1 MVFALVAMLAMT
13 LVVTGE
19 GIAMLHAGEPG
30 QVAAPNPESYLPSG
44 DIWQILDLAA
54 LAPFP
59 GYAFAQSPPD
69 STPPTFVSSE
79 LDGTTEVLTITFS
92 EAIDAANVVP
102 AKIHVRA
109 SGNYTHGVTLTAG
122 ELGTVA
128 DGATISFNLNTTR
141 LAAVVGL
148 AAPELTIE
156 PGAVRDV
163 SGNLIIGTFEASTA
177 TFVDS
182 FSVLPQ
188 SSGPQGMAFSSD
200 GGKMFVVGN
209 VVDNVD
215 EYELSTPFDVSTAV
229 NVSAISVQLQEN
241 RPTGIAFSNDGAKMF
256 VIGTRGVDVNEYDLS
271 TPFDVSTAVN
281 VTATSVSAR
290 EGSPQG
296 MAFSSDGTRM
306 FVVGWDANDV
316 NEYKMSTPFDT
327 SNATFVGS
335 FPISEHERLPTGI
348 AFSSDGAKMFVIGIG
363 KKSVNEYKMF
373 TPFDTSNVTFVDA
386 TSISDQETYP
396 TGIAFSNDGAKM
408 FVIGNTG
415 KDVNEYDLRSVY
427 PIAVRNNLP
436 MSVQV
441 VGGNQTVGEGD
452 TVTLYSSTKN
462 PDGDP
467 ITYTWSQTDPAAP
480 LITFANAS
488 MPSTTFVAPSVTEDT
503 TFTITLTIHDGTQYA
518 TDALNV
524 TVKETGAAFITTWTT
539 TNRDPI
545 ITLPMEGT
553 YSILW
558 GNGTY
563 SENINGT
570 ISSKYGAAGDY
581 TVVMLG
587 DGLEYIRLHGDAANA
602 RQLKS
607 IDQWGDTK
615 WTTMDRAFRGANSMT
630 YNATDAPD
638 LSRVT
643 NMTSMFHG
651 TPAFNGDLSSWD
663 VSSVTDMTN
672 VFRDATSFNGDLS
685 SWDVSSVT
693 DMTNVFRDAT
703 SFNGDLFSWDVSSVT
718 YMTNVFRDATSFNQ
732 TLSSWDVSSVTD
744 MSAMFVGATSF
755 NQSLSAW
762 DVSSVT
768 DMSSM
773 FVGAISFNRP
783 LSAWDVSSVTYM
795 SAMFADATSF
805 NQPLSSW
812 DVSSVRVMGYMFDD
826 ADSFDQN
833 LGAWYVVPADT
844 VFYTGDTSLGVT
856 TISTQNGYLRS
867 QYPDYGIGSNE
878 DPALF
883 NMTGP
888 TLTFINTPTAG
899 VSYKANVTASGASV
913 FESDN
918 NWRMLD
924 ITVRGGTNNAPTA
937 EAGRDLNV
945 DEGSSVTLQGSGS
958 DPDSDR
964 ITYAWSQYPDTPV
977 VTFDNISSAA
987 PLVTAPSVA
996 ANTTIT
1002 LTLTVRDDD
1011 DTSTRDTMVLTIQ
1024 DVPLANQA
1032 PSADAGNDR
1041 QVDEGGSIT
1050 LQGSGSDTDGND
1062 SDLTY
1067 SWSQSPATPV
1077 ISFDNRTSATPEITA
1092 PSVTAETEIT
1102 LTLRVDDGTDHTTDT
1117 MVLTIQDVPPVNQ
1130 APSADAGND
1139 RQVDEGGSITLQG
1152 SGSDTDGNDSDLT
1165 YSWSQSPLSPVVSF
1179 DNRTS
1184 ATPEITAP
1192 SVTAETEITL
1202 TLRVDDGTDHT
1213 TDTMVLTIQDVPLAN
1228 QAPSADA
1235 GNDRQVD
1242 EGGSITLQG
1251 SGSDTDGNDSD
1262 LTYSWSQSPLSP
1274 VVSFDNRTSATPE
1287 ITAPSVTAETEIT
1300 LTLRVDDGTDHTTDT
1315 MVLTIQDVPPVNQA
1329 PSADA
1334 GNDRQVD
1341 EGGSITLQGSGSDTD
1356 GNDSDLTYS
1365 WSQSPLSPVVSFDN
1379 RTSATPEIT
1388 APSVTAETEIT
1399 LTLRVDDGTDHT
1411 TDTMV
1416 LTIQDVPLANQA
1428 PSADAGNDR
1437 QVDEGGSITL
1447 QGSGSDT
1454 DGNDSDLTYSWSQSP
1469 LSPVVSFDNR
1479 TSATPEI
1486 TAPSVTAETEITL
1499 TLRVDDGTDHTTDTM
1514 VLTIQDVPPVNQA
1527 PSADAGN
1534 DRQVDEGG
1542 SITLQG
1548 SGSDTDGNDSDLT
1561 YLWSQSPLSPVV
1573 SFDNQNS
1580 ATPEITA
1587 PSVTAETE
1595 ITLTLRVDDGT
1606 DHTTDTMVL
1615 TINNI
1620 NNQPVADAGG
1630 NRSVNEGAPITLQ
1643 GSGSDD
1649 DGDDLTYSWSQD
1661 SRLSFD
1667 NSSSATPTVTASAV
1681 TANTTITLTLT
1692 VDDGTSSGEDTM
1704 VLTILDVTTATVN
1717 VGPDQTVK
1725 EGATV
1730 SMPWTASGPD
1740 GDSLTYSWSQ
1750 SPLSPVIS
1758 LNSSDSPPTT
1768 FTAPTVDADTA
1779 FTFTLAVTADQH
1791 TVEDSLTITVKNN
1804 RPPIIENVP
1813 EDSKVNEGVPV
1824 TLTVTARDPD
1834 KDPLTYEWTIVSGP
1848 APTDLTGDNTK
1859 SLQFTAPGVTSD
1871 EEIVFRLTV
1880 TDDAGESVD
1889 DTVMITVRNVP
1900 ITVSSATYNPGSGT
1914 LLITFNQDIDTVDY
1928 SRLHVRSADSDT
1940 GGITLSSVVTEP
1952 TFSDRTIT
1960 AVLDSDMRE
1969 TYADLTSPQLVVEDG
1984 AVTDTDGDQTM
1995 NVPDQ
2000 PIRDASSRKKSSSS
2014 PPAVHLSALIQ
2025 TRTVDIPPHIAEQV
2039 ASHDASDP
2047 LEPLMPDGTFDFPL
2061 VINGYGYLLDDVTNT
2076 LVPQILTVG
2085 DDDPTIITFTVYTQ
2099 KDLAHF
2105 TLYLNLSDENTDYA
2119 NSDTYITYKN
2129 DDGTT
2134 GVTDPHGYIG
2144 SATVTVTQEDDQI
2157 PEKKTVQITI
2167 EFGEEPMGPTN
2178 MVAYMWNTD
2187 RKALFVKIIDAIE
2200 VVAALLEPVM
2210 QAADPEP
2217 IVPDS
2222 EMPVDS
2228 EPVAPSFESVAADTG
2243 PVSPDAL
2250 WPADNYDDAQDL
2262 ILIRMWSGFE
2272 SESITDAQLL
2282 DLLGLEDYQGIDL
2295 PDWMMTDLGVLVA
2308 KGAVTVDEFMLA
2320 LQYVLENS

>member
-1 MVFALVAMLAMT
+1 MLAMT
-13 LVVTGE
+13 LVVTGG
-19 GIAMLHAGEPG
+19 GIAMLHAGEPV
-30 QVAAPNPESYLPSG
+30 QVVAPNPESYLPAG

-122 ELGTVA
+122 EHGTVA

-188 SSGPQGMAFSSD
+188 SSGPQGMTFSSD

-229 NVSAISVQLQEN
+229 NVSAISVQSQEN

-290 EGSPQG
+290 EDTPQG
-296 MAFSSDGTRM
+296 IAFSNDGTRM

-335 FPISEHERLPTGI
+335 FQISEHERFPTGI
-348 AFSSDGAKMFVIGIG
+348 AFSSDGAKMFVIGIER
-363 KKSVNEYKMF
+363 KSVNEYKMF

-488 MPSTTFVAPSVTEDT
+488 APSTTFVAPSVTGDT

-539 TNRDPI
+539 TKRDLI

-587 DGLEYIRLHGDAANA
+587 AGLEYIRLHGDAANA

-672 VFRDATSFNGDLS
+672 VFRDATAFNGDLS

-703 SFNGDLFSWDVSSVT
+703 SFNGDL
-718 YMTNVFRDATSFNQ
+718 
-732 TLSSWDVSSVTD
+732 SSWDVSSVTD
-744 MSAMFVGATSF
+744 MTNVFRGATAFNGDLFSWDVSSVNDTASMFRGATSF

-768 DMSSM
+768 NMVEM
-773 FVGAISFNRP
+773 FAGATAFNGD
-783 LSAWDVSSVTYM
+783 LFSWDVSSVTFM
-795 SAMFADATSF
+795 TAMFSHATSF

-812 DVSSVRVMGYMFDD
+812 DVSSVNVMGFMFDD

-833 LGAWYVVPADT
+833 LGAWYVVPVDT

-899 VSYKANVTASGASV
+899 VSYKANVTASGTSV
-913 FESDN
+913 FENDN

-924 ITVRGGTNNAPTA
+924 ITVRDGTNNAPTA

-945 DEGSSVTLQGSGS
+945 DEGNSVTLQGSGS

-964 ITYAWSQYPDTPV
+964 ITYAWSQYPETPV

-1011 DTSTRDTMVLTIQ
+1011 DTSARDTMVLTIQ
-1024 DVPLANQA
+1024 DVPPVNQA

-1067 SWSQSPATPV
+1067 SWSQSPLSPV
-1077 ISFDNRTSATPEITA
+1077 VSFDNQNSATPEITA
-1092 PSVTAETEIT
+1092 PSVTAKTEIT

-1202 TLRVDDGTDHT
+1202 TLRVDDGTDYT

-1287 ITAPSVTAETEIT
+1287 ITAPSVTAK
-1300 LTLRVDDGTDHTTDT
+1300 
-1315 MVLTIQDVPPVNQA
+1315 
-1329 PSADA
+1329 
-1334 GNDRQVD
+1334 
-1341 EGGSITLQGSGSDTD
+1341 
-1356 GNDSDLTYS
+1356 
-1365 WSQSPLSPVVSFDN
+1365 
-1379 RTSATPEIT
+1379 
-1388 APSVTAETEIT
+1388 TEIT

-1486 TAPSVTAETEITL
+1486 TAPSVTAKTEITL
-1499 TLRVDDGTDHTTDTM
+1499 TLRVDDGTDYTTDTMVLTIQDVPLANQAPSADAGNDRQVDEGGSITLQGSGSDTDGNDSDLTYSWSQSPLSPVVSFDNRTSATPEITAPSVTAKTEITLTLRVDDGTDYTTDTM

-1561 YLWSQSPLSPVV
+1561 YSWSQSPLSPVV

-1587 PSVTAETE
+1587 PSVTAKTE

-1889 DTVMITVRNVP
+1889 DTVTITVRNVP

-2187 RKALFVKIIDAIE
+2187 RKALFVKIIDALE

-2250 WPADNYDDAQDL
+2250 WPADDYDDAQDL

>member
-1 MVFALVAMLAMT
+1 MVFALAAMLAMT
-13 LVVTGE
+13 LVVTGG

-30 QVAAPNPESYLPSG
+30 QVAAPNPESYLPAG
-44 DIWQILDLAA
+44 DIWQILDLVA

-102 AKIHVRA
+102 AKIHIRA

-141 LAAVVGL
+141 LAAAVGL

-177 TFVDS
+177 VFVDS

-209 VVDNVD
+209 IVDNVD

-229 NVSAISVQLQEN
+229 NVSAISVQLQEY

-256 VIGTRGVDVNEYDLS
+256 VIGTSGVDVNEYELS

-290 EGSPQG
+290 EDTPQG

-306 FVVGWDANDV
+306 FVVGWEARGV
-316 NEYKMSTPFDT
+316 NEYKMSTPFDI

-348 AFSSDGAKMFVIGIG
+348 AFSSDGAKMFVIGIER
-363 KKSVNEYKMF
+363 KSVNEYKMF
-373 TPFDTSNVTFVDA
+373 TPFDTSTATFVG
-386 TSISDQETYP
+386 SFLISEHEDYP
-396 TGIAFSNDGAKM
+396 TGITFSSDGAKM
-408 FVIGNTG
+408 FVIGNTE
-415 KDVNEYDLRSVY
+415 KAVNEYDLRSVY
-427 PIAVRNNLP
+427 PITVRNNLP

-467 ITYTWSQTDPAAP
+467 ITYAWSQTVPATP
-480 LITFANAS
+480 RITFANAS
-488 MPSTTFVAPSVTEDT
+488 ASSTTFVAPSVTKDT

-524 TVKETGAAFITTWTT
+524 TVKETGTAFVTTWTVT
-539 TNRDPI
+539 ESDRI

-630 YNATDAPD
+630 YNATDAPN

-693 DMTNVFRDAT
+693 DMTNVFHGAT
-703 SFNGDLFSWDVSSVT
+703 SFNGDLSSWDVSSVT

-744 MSAMFVGATSF
+744 MSAMFAGATSFNKPLSAWDVSSVTAMPSMFVDATSFNRPLSSWDVSSVIHMTSMFAGATSF
-755 NQSLSAW
+755 NQSLSA
-762 DVSSVT
+762 
-768 DMSSM
+768 
-773 FVGAISFNRP
+773 
-783 LSAWDVSSVTYM
+783 
-795 SAMFADATSF
+795 
-805 NQPLSSW
+805 W

-924 ITVRGGTNNAPTA
+924 ITVRDGTNNAPTA

-1024 DVPLANQA
+1024 DVPPVNQA

-1117 MVLTIQDVPPVNQ
+1117 MVLTIQDVPLANQ

-1152 SGSDTDGNDSDLT
+1152 SGSDPDGNDSDLT

-1179 DNRTS
+1179 DNQNS

-1262 LTYSWSQSPLSP
+1262 LT
-1274 VVSFDNRTSATPE
+1274 
-1287 ITAPSVTAETEIT
+1287 
-1300 LTLRVDDGTDHTTDT
+1300 
-1315 MVLTIQDVPPVNQA
+1315 
-1329 PSADA
+1329 
-1334 GNDRQVD
+1334 
-1341 EGGSITLQGSGSDTD
+1341 
-1356 GNDSDLTYS
+1356 
-1365 WSQSPLSPVVSFDN
+1365 
-1379 RTSATPEIT
+1379 
-1388 APSVTAETEIT
+1388 
-1399 LTLRVDDGTDHT
+1399 
-1411 TDTMV
+1411 
-1416 LTIQDVPLANQA
+1416 
-1428 PSADAGNDR
+1428 
-1437 QVDEGGSITL
+1437 
-1447 QGSGSDT
+1447 
-1454 DGNDSDLTYSWSQSP
+1454 
-1469 LSPVVSFDNR
+1469 
-1479 TSATPEI
+1479 
-1486 TAPSVTAETEITL
+1486 
-1499 TLRVDDGTDHTTDTM
+1499 
-1514 VLTIQDVPPVNQA
+1514 
-1527 PSADAGN
+1527 
-1534 DRQVDEGG
+1534 
-1542 SITLQG
+1542 
-1548 SGSDTDGNDSDLT
+1548 
-1561 YLWSQSPLSPVV
+1561 
-1573 SFDNQNS
+1573 
-1580 ATPEITA
+1580 
-1587 PSVTAETE
+1587 
-1595 ITLTLRVDDGT
+1595 
-1606 DHTTDTMVL
+1606 
-1615 TINNI
+1615 
-1620 NNQPVADAGG
+1620 
-1630 NRSVNEGAPITLQ
+1630 
-1643 GSGSDD
+1643 
-1649 DGDDLTYSWSQD
+1649 
-1661 SRLSFD
+1661 
-1667 NSSSATPTVTASAV
+1667 TVT
-1681 TANTTITLTLT
+1681 
-1692 VDDGTSSGEDTM
+1692 
-1704 VLTILDVTTATVN
+1704 
-1717 VGPDQTVK
+1717 
-1725 EGATV
+1725 
-1730 SMPWTASGPD
+1730 
-1740 GDSLTYSWSQ
+1740 
-1750 SPLSPVIS
+1750 
-1758 LNSSDSPPTT
+1758 
-1768 FTAPTVDADTA
+1768 
-1779 FTFTLAVTADQH
+1779 
-1791 TVEDSLTITVKNN
+1791 
-1804 RPPIIENVP
+1804 
-1813 EDSKVNEGVPV
+1813 
-1824 TLTVTARDPD
+1824 
-1834 KDPLTYEWTIVSGP
+1834 
-1848 APTDLTGDNTK
+1848 
-1859 SLQFTAPGVTSD
+1859 
-1871 EEIVFRLTV
+1871 
-1880 TDDAGESVD
+1880 
-1889 DTVMITVRNVP
+1889 
-1900 ITVSSATYNPGSGT
+1900 
-1914 LLITFNQDIDTVDY
+1914 
-1928 SRLHVRSADSDT
+1928 
-1940 GGITLSSVVTEP
+1940 
-1952 TFSDRTIT
+1952 
-1960 AVLDSDMRE
+1960 
-1969 TYADLTSPQLVVEDG
+1969 
-1984 AVTDTDGDQTM
+1984 
-1995 NVPDQ
+1995 
-2000 PIRDASSRKKSSSS
+2000 
-2014 PPAVHLSALIQ
+2014 
-2025 TRTVDIPPHIAEQV
+2025 
-2039 ASHDASDP
+2039 
-2047 LEPLMPDGTFDFPL
+2047 
-2061 VINGYGYLLDDVTNT
+2061 
-2076 LVPQILTVG
+2076 
-2085 DDDPTIITFTVYTQ
+2085 
-2099 KDLAHF
+2099 
-2105 TLYLNLSDENTDYA
+2105 
-2119 NSDTYITYKN
+2119 
-2129 DDGTT
+2129 
-2134 GVTDPHGYIG
+2134 
-2144 SATVTVTQEDDQI
+2144 
-2157 PEKKTVQITI
+2157 
-2167 EFGEEPMGPTN
+2167 
-2178 MVAYMWNTD
+2178 
-2187 RKALFVKIIDAIE
+2187 
-2200 VVAALLEPVM
+2200 
-2210 QAADPEP
+2210 
-2217 IVPDS
+2217 
-2222 EMPVDS
+2222 
-2228 EPVAPSFESVAADTG
+2228 
-2243 PVSPDAL
+2243 
-2250 WPADNYDDAQDL
+2250 
-2262 ILIRMWSGFE
+2262 
-2272 SESITDAQLL
+2272 
-2282 DLLGLEDYQGIDL
+2282 
-2295 PDWMMTDLGVLVA
+2295 
-2308 KGAVTVDEFMLA
+2308 
-2320 LQYVLENS
+2320 